1 MGLLKKQMVAL
12 NPTILIIKLIANK
25 KGQIVRLYK
34 KEIHFKYED
43 KHGLKVKE
51 WKKINHN
58 NTNQKKAGMAILIS
72 DMVGFTVI
80 SITKDKGGHFIMIN
94 IEHQINK
101 INTKACTK
109 QTLIKVKGEIHK
121 LN

>member
-1 MGLLKKQMVAL
+1 MVAL
-12 NPTILIIKLIANK
+12 NPTILIIKLIPNK

-34 KEIHFKYED
+34 KEIHIKYKD

-72 DMVGFTVI
+72 DIVGFTVI
-80 SITKDKGGHFIMIN
+80 SITRDKGDHFIMIN
-94 IEHQINK
+94 IEHYINK
-101 INTKACTK
+101 INNKACTK
-109 QTLIKVKGEIHK
+109 QKLIKVKGEIHK